1 MNEGVPLPQ
10 MSSGMV
16 LNARRTER
24 IPVMRNVGLRTSD
37 GREFT
42 ALCTDVNQSG
52 IGIDSDYMLRVGQ
65 KITMEVTT
73 RVGDRKTVPFLVIYR
88 MGQHYGLCAL
98 GWLED
103 VLELL
108 PING

>member
-1 MNEGVPLPQ
+1 MT
-10 MSSGMV
+10 SGTV

-24 IPVMRNVGLRTSD
+24 IPIMRDVELRTSG
-37 GREFT
+37 GRNFV

-65 KITMEVTT
+65 KLTMHVTT
-73 RVGDRKTVPFLVIYR
+73 HRGGEKAVAFLVIYR
-88 MGQHYGLCAL
+88 IGRHYGLCAI
-98 GWLED
+98 GSLED

-108 PING
+108 PVNG